1 MINISNQI
9 RYVCKRYRYF
19 FNDFTCTYLG
29 RLKISFDVISHLLYL
44 FLLGVPAY
52 RIRWYVQ
59 ISLTTIE
66 RVFRI
71 FRQAIYDSLVNELQ
85 ILKLSGKIEIDEA
98 LFGGHKRG
106 GKRG

>member
-1 MINISNQI
+1 LINISNQI